1 MEEAQEDGKC
11 RGSEAGPGKRHPPHP
26 HPPEKLLPNLLDLSG
41 RTRTALLQRHL
52 VSYQATELCDAIL
65 EGYAKSKK
73 QFFVSGSLFLPRA
86 PGVSSRETSFTCLAA
101 PQEEVGIETDED
113 YNVTLPDL

>member
-1 MEEAQEDGKC
+1 MAP
-11 RGSEAGPGKRHPPHP
+11 SPP
-26 HPPEKLLPNLLDLSG
+26 HPPEKRLPNLLDLSG

-73 QFFVSGSLFLPRA
+73 QFFVSGSLFLPRS
-86 PGVSSRETSFTCLAA
+86 PGFIR
-101 PQEEVGIETDED
+101 G
-113 YNVTLPDL
+113 DLIHLSCCSAGGSWDRDG